1 MTSAAMLRRFFVVAA
16 GVAALVLGLVVLIG
30 TPDANT
36 VDLLAGGIIAAGA
49 GLLAL
54 LI

>member
-1 MTSAAMLRRFFVVAA
+1 MLRRFFVVCAV
-16 GVAALVLGLVVLIG
+16 VAALVLALVVLIG
-30 TPDANT
+30 KPDDT
-36 VDLLAGGIIAAGA
+36 LDLLAGGIIAAGA

>member
-1 MTSAAMLRRFFVVAA
+1 MTQTAMLRRFFVVLA
-16 GVAALVLGLVVLIG
+16 GVAALVLALVVIIG
-30 TPDANT
+30 KPDNT

-54 LI
+54 LL

>member
-1 MTSAAMLRRFFVVAA
+1 VTQAQVLRRFFVVCAA
-16 GVAALVLGLVVLIG
+16 IAAVVLALVVLIG
-30 TPDANT
+30 KPDNT
-36 VDLLAGGIIAAGA
+36 VELLAGGIIAAGA